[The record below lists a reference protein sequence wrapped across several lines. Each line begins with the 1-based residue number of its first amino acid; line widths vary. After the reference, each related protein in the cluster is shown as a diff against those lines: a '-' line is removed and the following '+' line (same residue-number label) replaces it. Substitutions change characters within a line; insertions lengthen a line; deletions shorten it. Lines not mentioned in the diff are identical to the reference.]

1 MTRSLPIRTILRAA
15 LPGCLLLAACVND
28 EEAVRTLVTRKP
40 GVDEATG
47 IVSYM
52 SQSGRM
58 RARLTAPVMLRYQDT
73 LPRMEF
79 PKTLHV
85 DFYDSLLSIQNT
97 VDARY
102 ARYLEMQNK
111 VLLRDSVRVYNR
123 QGDTLF
129 CQELWWDQAAE
140 KFHTDKPV
148 RINRPGTIINGV
160 GLTAPQ
166 DFATF
171 TIFQIT
177 NSLLRV
183 EGGIEGAAA
192 PATPD
197 PSVRRPPPVPLR

>member
-1 MTRSLPIRTILRAA
+1 MTISLSIRKIFRAA

-28 EEAVRTLVTRKP
+28 EEAVRTLVSRKP
-40 GVDEATG
+40 GVDEASG

-85 DFYDSLLSIQNT
+85 DFYDSLLAIQNT

-111 VLLRDSVRVYNR
+111 VLLRDSVRVFNR

-129 CQELWWDQAAE
+129 CQELWWDQGSE
-140 KFHTDKPV
+140 RFHTDKPV
-148 RINRPGTIINGV
+148 RIHRPGTIINGV

-171 TIFQIT
+171 TIYRIT

-183 EGGIEGAAA
+183 EGGIEGTDT
-192 PATPD
+192 PASAD
-197 PSVRRPPPVPLR
+197 SSVRR

>member
-1 MTRSLPIRTILRAA
+1 MSLSIRKIFRAA

-28 EEAVRTLVTRKP
+28 EEAVRSLVSRKP

-85 DFYDSLLSIQNT
+85 DFYDSLLAIQNT

-111 VLLRDSVRVYNR
+111 VLLKDSVRVFNR

-129 CQELWWDQAAE
+129 CQELWWDQGSE
-140 KFHTDKPV
+140 RFHTDKPV
-148 RINRPGTIINGV
+148 RIHRPGTIINGV

-171 TIFQIT
+171 TIYRIT

-183 EGGIEGAAA
+183 EGGIDGDGT
-192 PATPD
+192 PASTD
-197 PSVRRPPPVPLR
+197 TSGRR